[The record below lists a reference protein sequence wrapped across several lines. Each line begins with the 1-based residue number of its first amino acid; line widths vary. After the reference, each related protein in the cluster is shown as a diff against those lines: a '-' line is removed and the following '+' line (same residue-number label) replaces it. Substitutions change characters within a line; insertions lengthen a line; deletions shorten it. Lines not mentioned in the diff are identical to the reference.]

1 MLLKLVHGL
10 GQVMYIH
17 NILKLENALHYQY
30 SKYSVNLLKETSKFL
45 FLLDMDVAAIVQAIF
60 LD

>member
-1 MLLKLVHGL
+1 
-10 GQVMYIH
+10 MYIH

-45 FLLDMDVAAIVQAIF
+45 FLLDMDVAAIVHAIF